1 MLISAAGSSTAPL
14 IAAFREGLSA
24 RGFQDGEMIRLV
36 IVSAPGANQYD
47 ELVPRLP
54 ERPSAVVGAT
64 APEVR
69 WLMGRYPTTP
79 VVMVAVGDP
88 VGFGLVE
95 LLSRPGGHVTGL
107 SDFKLEYSEMRLALA
122 RTFVPDL
129 QRVGFIHNPDAPSAQ
144 HTFDAAQR
152 LSIEIVPLVARTPSD
167 LELALARVDAATID
181 ALVAAPYPVTF
192 GRRKAI
198 SERAAE
204 QRIPLI
210 FGYPEF
216 MDQVAPAAGLASL
229 GADLIDLYRRA
240 ADYVA
245 KILAGADP
253 AELEIGKPERD
264 TLVINLG
271 TARALGIKVPPD
283 LLRRADRVIE

>member
-1 MLISAAGSSTAPL
+1 
-14 IAAFREGLSA
+14 
-24 RGFQDGEMIRLV
+24 
-36 IVSAPGANQYD
+36 
-47 ELVPRLP
+47 
-54 ERPSAVVGAT
+54 
-64 APEVR
+64 
-69 WLMGRYPTTP
+69 
-79 VVMVAVGDP
+79 
-88 VGFGLVE
+88 
-95 LLSRPGGHVTGL
+95 
-107 SDFKLEYSEMRLALA
+107 MRRSVLA
-122 RTFVPDL
+122 
-129 QRVGFIHNPDAPSAQ
+129 S
-144 HTFDAAQR
+144 R
-152 LSIEIVPLVARTPSD
+152 LSLVARTPSD